1 MARHSFDIDDNFDIP
16 VDDMPPPAP
25 PEPPAPEPGIPPVGG
40 VTGGGIFTTGG
51 GVLSTGGGIG
61 GGAAGGVVVTTTGTN
76 AQVNENDVLVGGEG
90 ADSFHAGNGQDTI
103 FGNGGMDSLHGE
115 AGNDIIFGGTG
126 NDWIDGGA
134 DADTLHGDSGED
146 TLVGG
151 DGNDTMF
158 GGADND
164 RLFGGAGVDTMTG
177 GAGNDAFFA
186 GTPVMGADGQLTVQK
201 DIIKDFHTRN
211 GEDDVLFLR
220 DPLEA
225 FTDFH
230 ARFGGNALPL
240 AAVQNGYVQFVQH
253 GSVFFGDLSTT
264 VYVDSNGS
272 LPGGQRFAV
281 AELEGIAV
289 TDINYTLLAGHG
301 GNLFV

>member
-1 MARHSFDIDDNFDIP
+1 MARRNFDIDDTLDIP
-16 VDDMPPPAP
+16 VEDTPPPAP
-25 PEPPAPEPGIPPVGG
+25 PEPPAPEPGVTPPIS
-40 VTGGGIFTTGG
+40 GGIFTTGG
-51 GVLSTGGGIG
+51 GVLSTGGGSVG
-61 GGAAGGVVVTTTGTN
+61 GPAGGVVVTTTGTN
-76 AQVNENDVLVGGEG
+76 AQVNENDVLIGGEG
-90 ADSFHAGNGQDTI
+90 ADSFHAGNGNDTI
-103 FGNGGMDSLHGE
+103 FGNGGVDSLHGE
-115 AGNDIIFGGTG
+115 AGNDTIFGGAG
-126 NDWIDGGA
+126 NDWIDGGLH
-134 DADTLHGDSGED
+134 ADTLHGDAGDD

-151 DGNDTMF
+151 DGTDTML

-164 RLFGGAGVDTMTG
+164 RLFGGAGADVMSG
-177 GAGNDAFFA
+177 GTGNDAFFA
-186 GTPVMGADGQLTVQK
+186 GTPEMGADGQLTAQK

-253 GSVFFGDLSTT
+253 GSVFFGDLGTT

-272 LPGGQRFAV
+272 AAGGVRIAV
-281 AELEGIAV
+281 AELDGIAV
-289 TDINYTLLAGHG
+289 TDINYALLAGHG